1 MDSPTDR
8 DILHALRNNSGPEEA
23 FRMLLRAYHER
34 LYWHVRRMVVYHDD
48 AHDVMQ
54 DVWIRVWRA
63 LPRFRE
69 EAALYTWLYRIAS
82 NESLSHIKKQKR
94 QREHEQQHVQE
105 LAARGL
111 HSDPYFDGDDAQKAL
126 MQAVESLPEKQRLVF
141 NLKYFD
147 DLKYE
152 EIATITET
160 SVGALKASYHHA
172 VKKVEEHLRQA
183 LNQIT

>member
-1 MDSPTDR
+1 
-8 DILHALRNNSGPEEA
+8 
-23 FRMLLRAYHER
+23 MLLRAYHER

-54 DVWIRVWRA
+54 EVWIRVWRA